1 MWLPGWMC
9 REKGRGPHTEITVVV
24 MGGMVCGG
32 GGDKRGQSHKAKVK
46 SQGGSGQS
54 YQVSQGSQRE

>member
-1 MWLPGWMC
+1 MVTRVNVE
-9 REKGRGPHTEITVVV
+9 REGKRTTHRNNCGSY
-24 MGGMVCGG
+24 GGDGVWG